1 MNRRDFLRT
10 SALSASATLSAAAG
24 LSTRTSSADESQKT
38 ARIAISLDLEMSRNF
53 PTWDQ
58 THWDYD
64 KGNLDQAT
72 KEYATEAARRVKA
85 AGGRV
90 HFFAVGRTLEQA
102 NVDWLAGLLKEGHA
116 VGNHTYDHVNLLA
129 KTPGEIQYR
138 FKRAP
143 WLIEGEEP
151 LETIARNIRLMERAM
166 LSRLGA
172 APNGFRTPGGF
183 ANGLRD
189 RPDLQAML
197 LKQGYTWVS
206 SLYPAHEIGPAP
218 QNGTAPPTTEVL
230 RSIEA
235 AAAAAR
241 PFVYPSGLVEIPMSP
256 VSDIGAF
263 RNGRWPLASFVECVE
278 RCVAAAIE
286 HRRVYDFLAHPS
298 CLLATDPEFR
308 AIDRICGLVRE
319 SKGTAKIVTLD
330 AVAAGVQGNP

>member
-1 MNRRDFLRT
+1 MNRREFLRT
-10 SALSASATLSAAAG
+10 SALSASASFAGAAG
-24 LSTRTSSADESQKT
+24 LSRADDARPKV

-102 NVDWLAGLLKEGHA
+102 NVDWLAELLKEGHA

-129 KTPGEIQYR
+129 RTPDEIQYR

-166 LSRLGA
+166 LSRLGT

-183 ANGLRD
+183 ANGLKD

-197 LKQGYTWVS
+197 RKQGYTWVS
-206 SLYPAHEIGPAP
+206 SLYPAHDIGPAP
-218 QNGTAPPTTEVL
+218 ASAERNNGSTTETASAR
-230 RSIEA
+230 RSGG
-235 AAAAAR
+235 
-241 PFVYPSGLVEIPMSP
+241 SG
-256 VSDIGAF
+256 
-263 RNGRWPLASFVECVE
+263 
-278 RCVAAAIE
+278 
-286 HRRVYDFLAHPS
+286 
-298 CLLATDPEFR
+298 
-308 AIDRICGLVRE
+308 
-319 SKGTAKIVTLD
+319 
-330 AVAAGVQGNP
+330 

>member
-10 SALSASATLSAAAG
+10 SALTASTTLSAAAG
-24 LSTRTSSADESQKT
+24 LSALTSSGDQARNT

-102 NVDWLAGLLKEGHA
+102 NVDWLAEILKEGHA

-129 KTPGEIQYR
+129 RTPDEIQYR

-166 LSRLGA
+166 LSRLGTT
-172 APNGFRTPGGF
+172 PNGFRTPGGF
-183 ANGLRD
+183 ANGLKD

-206 SLYPAHEIGPAP
+206 SLYPAHDIGPVPQTGSAAP
-218 QNGTAPPTTEVL
+218 TAEVL
-230 RSIEA
+230 RSIEQA
-235 AAAAAR
+235 AATAQ
-241 PFVYPSGLVEIPMSP
+241 PFVYPTGLVELPMSP

-263 RNGRWPLASFVECVE
+263 RNGRWPLASFVECIE

-286 HRRVYDFLAHPS
+286 RRRVYDFLAHPS
-298 CLLATDPEFR
+298 CLLATDPEFQ
-308 AIDRICGLVRE
+308 AIDRICGLVRA
-319 SKGTAKIVTLD
+319 SKGTAEIVTLD
-330 AVAAGVQGNP
+330 TVAAGVKGNP